1 MRFFELWPVNAVEFT
16 SIRGITLFTKLHP
29 HFLILSLLISA
40 CSSSKSFHRA
50 EATGGD
56 HPAAPVSNDMRESG
70 EKDGAG
76 AIAPGATAPKSAI
89 LIYNA
94 TISLEATESDVKT
107 LTGKI
112 VDKVKGQGGY
122 LSQRSS
128 NSLTVRV
135 PAKEFTTANDFIR
148 TLAKVKYESSTAQ
161 DITMQYT
168 DLSIRLDV
176 QLKMLARYQDLLKKA
191 NSVKDAVEVEREL
204 SRITERVEQLKGQ
217 IRYYDSQV
225 AYSTITVNFQ
235 EPYTAFNKE
244 TKPGPLGWVFY
255 GLYVGVKWLF
265 VWD

>member
-1 MRFFELWPVNAVEFT
+1 MFT
-16 SIRGITLFTKLHP
+16 RVYP
-29 HFLILSLLISA
+29 HFLLFAFFAVA
-40 CSSSKSFHRA
+40 CSTGKAAYRESY
-50 EATGGD
+50 GGD
-56 HPAAPVSNDMRESG
+56 SPAPATRIHDAREGGSD
-70 EKDGAG
+70 DGTG
-76 AIAPGATAPKSAI
+76 VLAPGATAPKSAI
-89 LIYNA
+89 LIYNSA
-94 TISLEATESDVKT
+94 ITLEAKESEVKTIS
-107 LTGKI
+107 GQI

-135 PAKEFTTANDFIR
+135 PAKEFTAAGDFIR
-148 TLAKVKYESSTAQ
+148 TLAKVKYENSTAQ
-161 DITMQYT
+161 DITMQYS
-168 DLSIRLDV
+168 DLTIRLDV
-176 QLKMLARYQDLLKKA
+176 QLKMLARYNDLLKKA
-191 NSVKDAVEVEREL
+191 NTVKDAVEVEREL

-225 AYSTITVNFQ
+225 AYSTITINFQ

>member
-1 MRFFELWPVNAVEFT
+1 MSAKFY
-16 SIRGITLFTKLHP
+16 P
-29 HFLILSLLISA
+29 HFLILSFILSA
-40 CSSSKSFHRA
+40 CSSSKGAYRS
-50 EATGGD
+50 EASGGD
-56 HPAAPVSNDMRESG
+56 GAQLAASRGQGEREAG
-70 EKDGAG
+70 EKDGTG
-76 AIAPGATAPKSAI
+76 AMAPGATAPKSAI

-94 TISLEATESDVKT
+94 TLSLEATESEVKT
-107 LTGKI
+107 LTGQI

-135 PAKEFTTANDFIR
+135 PAKEFTAANDFIR
-148 TLAKVKYESSTAQ
+148 TLAKVKYENSTAQ
-161 DITMQYT
+161 DITMQYS